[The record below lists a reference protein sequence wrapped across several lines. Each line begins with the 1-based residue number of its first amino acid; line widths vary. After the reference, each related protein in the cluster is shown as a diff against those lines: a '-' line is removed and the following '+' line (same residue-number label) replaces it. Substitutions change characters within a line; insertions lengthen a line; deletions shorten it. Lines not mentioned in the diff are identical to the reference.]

1 MRTAAILVLLAAACV
16 ATTNAGA
23 HQRQASS
30 HTNPYRRNSADLKD
44 ACMRAAWL
52 VRHTILAI
60 TLALTMLTLVICQ
73 AAAVRVRKTRQ

>member
-30 HTNPYRRNSADLKD
+30 HTNPLQAQFCRPKD

-60 TLALTMLTLVICQ
+60 TLAMTMLTLVICQ
-73 AAAVRVRKTRQ
+73 AAAVRARKTRQ